1 MKILV
6 IGGTLF
12 IGRVL
17 AGKLRAAGHTVAILH
32 RKPTHDLGED
42 IESLTANRNDPEAVA
57 SALKH
62 RNFDAVFDNVYD
74 WTRGTN
80 AGHVLS
86 TALAANASHYIFMS
100 SVAAYGSGN
109 YCEEERDLAPDA
121 HPDLYVRNKAQSE
134 RALFASGLPVTTLR
148 PPFIYGP
155 GNPFDRET
163 WFWQRFAEGRAVMV
177 PDKGERAMQFIHV
190 DDLANC
196 AISCLKNKQSIG
208 QAFNVAGPPVSQLD
222 FVKALAAAAQSDPAI
237 YGIPREEILRAGGN
251 AMAPAD
257 RLYFG
262 EYLDLP
268 PIGQDIEKA
277 KRVLGFSARPLNDGL
292 SQTHLVWN
300 AKRQSVAP
308 TAEMS
313 GSLKWE
319 AATPYAWEDGLLSS
333 GSRVL
338 MAAGSR

>member
-17 AGKLRAAGHTVAILH
+17 VDKLRAAGHTVAVLH

-42 IESLTANRNDPEAVA
+42 IESLTADRNDPEAVA
-57 SALKH
+57 RALKR

-74 WTRGTN
+74 WTGGTN
-80 AGHVLS
+80 AEQVLS
-86 TALAANASHYIFMS
+86 TARSANTKHYVFMS
-100 SVAAYGSGN
+100 SVAAYGSGDH
-109 YCEEERDLAPDA
+109 CEEDRDLAPDG

-134 RALFASGLPVTTLR
+134 RALFDSGLPVTTLR
-148 PPFIYGP
+148 PPFVYGP

-163 WFWQRFAEGRAVMV
+163 WFWRRFADGRAVMV
-177 PDKGERAMQFIHV
+177 PGRGERAMQFIHV
-190 DDLANC
+190 EDLANC
-196 AISCLKNKQSIG
+196 AILCLENKQSIG

-222 FVKALAAAAQSDPAI
+222 FVKALAAAAQYETAI
-237 YGIPREEILRAGGN
+237 YGIPREEILHADGS
-251 AMAPAD
+251 AMGPAEK
-257 RLYFG
+257 LYFA

-268 PIGQDIEKA
+268 PIGQVIEKA
-277 KRVLGFSARPLNDGL
+277 NRVLGFSARPLNDGL
-292 SQTHLVWN
+292 SQTHLVWK
-300 AKRQSVAP
+300 AKRQAAAP

-338 MAAGSR
+338 LAGGSR